1 MKKTYLYLFL
11 LLILS
16 SCNSKKNNKVSIY
29 EINDSLEVNESES
42 LRNFLVNKNDSIYET
57 IQKLPIH
64 GKLEDS
70 DLNMYYP
77 KVLDTISDQRIIGS
91 EKIEMNPGEDIIV
104 SLLHNTGTFDEM
116 VLCSHN
122 SKFKLIEKVYIGKAT
137 DFDNGKSLTINYQI
151 LNDNKIEF
159 NLVDWGYIGEEID
172 TINFKKTII
181 KIDEN
186 GYFSTEK
193 K

>member
-11 LLILS
+11 FLILY
-16 SCNSKKNNKVSIY
+16 SCNSKKNNKLSIY
-29 EINDSLEVNESES
+29 KINDSLKVDETEIS
-42 LRNFLVNKNDSIYET
+42 RNFLVNKSDSIYES

-64 GKLEDS
+64 GKLKDS

-77 KVLDTISDQRIIGS
+77 KVLDTISDRRIIGS
-91 EKIEMNPGEDIIV
+91 EIIEMNPGKDIVV
-104 SLLHNTGTFDEM
+104 SLLHNTGTFDEII
-116 VLCSHN
+116 LCSHS
-122 SKFKLIEKVYIGKAT
+122 SKFKLIDKTYIGKAT
-137 DFDNGKSLTINYQI
+137 DFDNGKSLTINQQI

-159 NLVDWGYIGEEID
+159 NLVNWSYVGEEID
-172 TINFKKTII
+172 TINLKKIII
-181 KIDEN
+181 KINNN